1 MDDAVNKVLTDYH
14 ARIARET
21 ELMKSTEPDRI
32 AAMLDDLLLPV
43 GPDTGTILNLLARGM
58 GAKTIVELGTSYG
71 YSTVYLAE
79 AARATGGKV
88 ITFELAEKK
97 ARYAR
102 EQLAR
107 AGLEQF
113 VEFQVG
119 SALDNLPKVAGP
131 IDFVLVDL
139 WKDLY
144 VPCLEILYGKLAKGA
159 LVAADNM
166 LYPEFSRP
174 DAEAYQRRVREL
186 DFDSV
191 LLNIGSGVEL
201 SRWR

>member
-1 MDDAVNKVLTDYH
+1 MDDAVNKVLADYQTR
-14 ARIARET
+14 AAREA
-21 ELMKSTEPDRI
+21 ELMQSMEPHKI
-32 AAMLDDLLLPV
+32 AAILDDLLIAV
-43 GPDTGTILNLLARGM
+43 GPETGTVLNLLARGM

-97 ARYAR
+97 VRYAR

-107 AGLEQF
+107 AGLEQL

-119 SALDNLPKVAGP
+119 SALDNLPKVPGP

-174 DAEAYQRRVREL
+174 DAEAYQQRVREL
-186 DFDSV
+186 EFDSV

-201 SRWR
+201 SRRR

>member
-1 MDDAVNKVLTDYH
+1 
-14 ARIARET
+14 
-21 ELMKSTEPDRI
+21 
-32 AAMLDDLLLPV
+32 
-43 GPDTGTILNLLARGM
+43 M

-88 ITFELAEKK
+88 ITFELAEQK

-119 SALDNLPKVAGP
+119 SALDNLPKVSGP

-144 VPCLEILYGKLAKGA
+144 VPCLEIFYGKLAKGA
-159 LVAADNM
+159 LVVADNM
-166 LYPEFSRP
+166 LYPEFSRA
-174 DAEAYQRRVREL
+174 DAEGYRRRVRDL

-191 LLNIGSGVEL
+191 LLNVGSGIEL
-201 SRWR
+201 SRRR